1 MGRKTNPENIPVFLS
16 MESFDRLVRDAS
28 NVIRWNPT
36 LAIKLM
42 EVAFSKGDNPL
53 QVKEWNRTVR
63 NINKTIESIESQ
75 TFYNQKEYWKDKQP
89 TRLNTVTEELSLED
103 YIAMEQYRK

>member
-1 MGRKTNPENIPVFLS
+1 MGRKTNPENIPVFLT
-16 MESFDRLVRDAS
+16 MESFDRLIKDAS
-28 NVIRWNPT
+28 NAARWNPT

-53 QVKEWNRTVR
+53 QISDW
-63 NINKTIESIESQ
+63 NKTVNRINTTLDSIESQ
-75 TFYNQKEYWKDKQP
+75 TYYNQKEYWKDKQP